1 MGVLWGIAS
10 RFQTLGMNLSLSSN
24 NILQLFLISFH
35 IGVHFNAVPC
45 PSWGMNLFLPA
56 SVSNKYS
63 CENPWP
69 SEDPMI
75 KKNHT
80 LRNIL
85 KFQNVKFKYLHSY
98 IWILIKKIL
107 RLRLYLLWMKVIDK
121 YNFFSFFTVTLRVFI
136 KYQSTSFFPVTQHH
150 EKPWDSPTPICDV
163 IVEQLLLCLIDKDS
177 DFPTYC
183 FLEITHSNR

>member
-1 MGVLWGIAS
+1 MWGIAS
-10 RFQTLGMNLSLSSN
+10 RFQALGMNLSLSSN

-35 IGVHFNAVPC
+35 IGEHFNAVPS
-45 PSWGMNLFLPA
+45 PSWGMNLFLPT
-56 SVSNKYS
+56 SVSSKYS
-63 CENPWP
+63 CDNPWP

-80 LRNIL
+80 LQNIL
-85 KFQNVKFKYLHSY
+85 KFQNVKFEYLHSY

-136 KYQSTSFFPVTQHH
+136 KYQSTSVFPLRNITKNPETHPPLFVT
-150 EKPWDSPTPICDV
+150 
-163 IVEQLLLCLIDKDS
+163 
-177 DFPTYC
+177 
-183 FLEITHSNR
+183 

>member
-1 MGVLWGIAS
+1 MWGIAS
-10 RFQTLGMNLSLSSN
+10 RFQALGMNLSLSSN

-35 IGVHFNAVPC
+35 IGEHFNAVPC

-56 SVSNKYS
+56 SVSSKYS
-63 CENPWP
+63 CDNPWP

-80 LRNIL
+80 LQNIL
-85 KFQNVKFKYLHSY
+85 KFQNVKFEYLHSY

-121 YNFFSFFTVTLRVFI
+121 YNFFPFLPWRYGFSLSTNQPLFFRYVTLR
-136 KYQSTSFFPVTQHH
+136 KT
-150 EKPWDSPTPICDV
+150 
-163 IVEQLLLCLIDKDS
+163 LRL
-177 DFPTYC
+177 
-183 FLEITHSNR
+183 THPYLWRNCWAAPPMSYR